1 VIQPAKKSGIFLH
14 VMPLAGLV
22 TTILMLRKPGEK
34 SQFMEKPRPL
44 WRPGIL
50 VLAPT
55 GKDGLTV
62 KRLIALLVLVAAMVG
77 TTLGCGSEGTTKKT
91 TPTSTGATEK
101 STSTSSTK
109 P

>member
-1 VIQPAKKSGIFLH
+1 
-14 VMPLAGLV
+14 
-22 TTILMLRKPGEK
+22 
-34 SQFMEKPRPL
+34 MEKPRPL

-77 TTLGCGSEGTTKKT
+77 TTLGCGTDTSPKKA
-91 TPTSTGATEK
+91 TGAGTGTGTGSDTK
-101 STSTSSTK
+101 STASTK

>member
-1 VIQPAKKSGIFLH
+1 
-14 VMPLAGLV
+14 
-22 TTILMLRKPGEK
+22 
-34 SQFMEKPRPL
+34 MEKPRPL
-44 WRPGIL
+44 WRPGNL

-62 KRLIALLVLVAAMVG
+62 KRLIALLVLIAAMVG

-91 TPTSTGATEK
+91 TPSGTSSTEK
-101 STSTSSTK
+101 STAGGTSSTK

>member
-1 VIQPAKKSGIFLH
+1 
-14 VMPLAGLV
+14 M
-22 TTILMLRKPGEK
+22 EK
-34 SQFMEKPRPL
+34 SRPL

-91 TPTSTGATEK
+91 NTSGTSSTEK
-101 STSTSSTK
+101 ATGGTSSTK